1 MRMAH
6 AAPVLVDT
14 TEDDSVLGFP
24 DSRKLAVDAQG
35 NLYVAYRK
43 RFKLLKTT
51 RFHIFVSK
59 SSDGGATWQ
68 VTNGGRPVEEVGD
81 FVQRVPSIAVDAD
94 DVIHVIWYGTDAQ
107 FSGTNERQIKYVQ
120 SADGGASWSMWRNI
134 GPVMGYADDA
144 LWQEHPVIHIDA
156 QNNLFVA
163 WQGRDADYEEKS
175 QIKWSRS
182 TDGGVTWSAWRN
194 ISADP
199 ARSFSRPAL
208 LSTPDGQL
216 YALAYAD
223 GQRGMRIL
231 WTRSDDDGATWQ
243 EWAMVAP
250 GQRDQRHF
258 SAAVD
263 QQGQIHLAW
272 RQMAEAD
279 AAPGATLIHYARYDG
294 RAWGKAA
301 PVAPLSSPDTPRY
314 QFFPTLTLDA
324 QDSPWLAWLET
335 VDPSGYPQEKPITGA
350 IRYATSVQAGWRTPQ
365 ILAQGAALY
374 PSFAYPDQHRL
385 ASSLPLLVWEERR
398 ADAEVQILFADLF
411 LNP

>member
-1 MRMAH
+1 MAH
-6 AAPVLVDT
+6 SAPVLVET
-14 TEDDSVLGFP
+14 TEDESVLGFP

-81 FVQRVPSIAVDAD
+81 FVQRVPSIAVDAN
-94 DVIHVIWYGTDAQ
+94 DVIHVVWYGTDAQ

-120 SADGGASWSMWRNI
+120 SADGGASWSAWRNI
-134 GPVMGYADDA
+134 APVSGYEDDS
-144 LWQEHPVIHIDA
+144 LWQEHPVIHVDA
-156 QNNLFVA
+156 QDNLFVA
-163 WQGRDADYEEKS
+163 WQGRDADHDQKS

-182 TDGGVTWSAWRN
+182 TDGGASWSAWRN
-194 ISADP
+194 IGPDMG
-199 ARSFSRPAL
+199 RSFSRPVLFSA
-208 LSTPDGQL
+208 PQGQL

-223 GQRGMRIL
+223 GQAGMRIL
-231 WTRSDDDGATWQ
+231 WTQSDDAGVTWQ
-243 EWAMVAP
+243 AWAMVAP

-263 QQGQIHLAW
+263 REGRIHLAW
-272 RQMAEAD
+272 RQIAEAD
-279 AAPGATLIHYARYDG
+279 AAPGFTLIYYALFEG
-294 RAWGKAA
+294 GVWGDAA
-301 PVAPLSSPDTPRY
+301 LVAPLSTPDAQRY

-324 QDSPWLAWLET
+324 QDRPWLAWLET
-335 VDPSGYPQEKPITGA
+335 ADPAGYPQEKPLTGT
-350 IRYATSVQAGWRTPQ
+350 IRYVTSAQAGWRTPQ

-374 PSFAYPDQHRL
+374 PSFIYLDQRL
-385 ASSLPLLVWEERR
+385 PSLSFPLLVWEDRR
-398 ADAEVQILFADLF
+398 SDAEVQILFAGLF
-411 LNP
+411 LRP